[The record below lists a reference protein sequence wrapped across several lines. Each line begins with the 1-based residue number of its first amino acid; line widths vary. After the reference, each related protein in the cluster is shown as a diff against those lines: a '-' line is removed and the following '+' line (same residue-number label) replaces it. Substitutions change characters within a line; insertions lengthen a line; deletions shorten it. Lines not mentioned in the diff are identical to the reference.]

1 MLFRSPVASAE
12 PVLLHLMDATTM
24 AMAAIRPGKAGPVQ
38 LDLAIT
44 DIEGLP
50 KAVQAVAV
58 TLASPALGIEP
69 IRRAAVA
76 TDTGWRVGD
85 LTVPVA
91 GTWRLELDIRVSRFE
106 LSKLQAEFS
115 VP

>member
-1 MLFRSPVASAE
+1 
-12 PVLLHLMDATTM
+12 M